1 MEKIQR
7 KMSAIAGLSAGVAKV
22 YGNLSEPGCWFGVF
36 GAFGLSG
43 WASGVS
49 WAESGKICQEV
60 LELGGKRCKFGATEI
75 WFFL

>member
-1 MEKIQR
+1 MQKIQR
-7 KMSAIAGLSAGVAKV
+7 KGSAIAGLSATVVEV
-22 YGNLSEPGCWFGVF
+22 YVNLSKSSCWSGVF
-36 GAFGLSG
+36 GEFGVIG

-60 LELGGKRCKFGATEI
+60 LELGGKRCKFGAIEI